1 MSVRKW
7 LASLIG
13 GPPRISDSEDDP
25 AEVEDDLAEEMPDAA
40 EDAKEAEESQEVPT
54 RVGVK
59 MRVSPLLPGP
69 PTTVAFEEDKD
80 AASER
85 AGEESDQSS

>member
-40 EDAKEAEESQEVPT
+40 EDAKEAEESEEVPT

-59 MRVSPLLPGP
+59 VRPPLLPGP
-69 PTTVAFEEDKD
+69 PDAIAFEEDKE